1 MTAAP
6 STTASGDTLAA
17 ATVRKIRLRLIP
29 FLFAIYV
36 VAFVDR
42 INIGF
47 AALTMN
53 KELAIASQQFGFL
66 SGIFFIGYFFFEIP
80 SNYLLHK
87 VGARTWIARILLTWG
102 LIAALTGFV
111 QNVHQLYAMRFLLGL
126 AEAGYFPG
134 IVLYLTYWF
143 RQRDLAQ
150 TVALFMAGLPVTS
163 IVGAPISGLIL
174 DHVHWL
180 GLSSWRWLLIVE
192 GIPAILLGFI
202 TYLVLP
208 NGPAHSRFLADGEKQ
223 WLLAQLQDEEQQKLA
238 RRHYSVG
245 EALTNGRVWHL
256 TLVYFGIL
264 VGSYALHFWGPQI
277 LGLAAVGRSNVA
289 VGLSLMVVNLVGLV
303 AMILVSRSS
312 DRRMERRFHVAL
324 PAMFGGITLLL
335 LRTPHDL
342 LISVVLLSLV
352 AIGVYSALSPF
363 WAIPNEFLAGYAA
376 AVGIALINCIGNL
389 GGFVGPYTIGAIARH
404 TGSIYP
410 GLAVC
415 GIPMMIAAVLVL
427 LLRKEQAPKAR
438 SPLA

>member
-6 STTASGDTLAA
+6 STTALGDTFAA
-17 ATVRKIRLRLIP
+17 ATVRKIRVRLIP

-53 KELAIASQQFGFL
+53 QDLAIASQQFGFL
-66 SGIFFIGYFFFEIP
+66 SGVFFIGYFLFEIP

-87 VGARTWIARILLTWG
+87 VGAHVWIARILLTWG
-102 LIAALTGFV
+102 LIATLTGFV
-111 QNVHQLYAMRFLLGL
+111 QNVHQLYVMRFLLGL

-150 TVALFMAGLPVTS
+150 TAALFMAGLPVTS
-163 IVGAPISGLIL
+163 IVGAPISGAIL

-180 GLSSWRWLLIVE
+180 GLSSWRWLLILE
-192 GIPAILLGFI
+192 GIPAIFLGFL

-208 NGPAHSRFLADGEKQ
+208 NGPMDSRFLSDREKT
-223 WLLAQLQDEEQQKLA
+223 WLVAELTNEEQQKLA
-238 RRHYSVG
+238 RRHYSVR

-256 TLVYFGIL
+256 TFVYFGIL

-277 LGLAAVGRSNVA
+277 LKLAAVGYSNLA
-289 VGLSLMVVNLVGLV
+289 VGLSLMLVNLVGLV
-303 AMILVSRSS
+303 AMILISRSS
-312 DRRMERRFHVAL
+312 DRRLERRFHVAL

-342 LISVVLLSLV
+342 LTSVILLSLLAV
-352 AIGVYSALSPF
+352 GVYSSLSPF
-363 WAIPNEFLAGYAA
+363 WAIPNEFLAGYSA

-389 GGFVGPYTIGAIARH
+389 GGFVGPYAIGAIARR

-415 GIPMMIAAVLVL
+415 GIPMLLAGGLVL
-427 LLRKEQAPKAR
+427 FLRQERVPQSNSLLR
-438 SPLA
+438 